1 MMHIRENELQKYA
14 DLAVNAGV
22 HIQKGQTLVVN
33 APIEAA
39 NLVYAVAKTAY
50 KAGAKNVHVEWNDD
64 KLTRIKY
71 ELAPDEAFKE
81 YPLWKAKGYEEMA
94 ENGAAFMSILAP
106 DPELL
111 QGIDPDRIAAA
122 QQTAGQAMEKYRQ
135 YIQSDKVSW
144 TIVAYPT
151 KEWAEK
157 VFPNESAS
165 RQMEKLWQA
174 IQQAIR
180 LDHNDPVSEW
190 KSHQTFLQEK
200 AAFLN
205 EKKYKKLHYKAKG
218 TDLTIELPEKHV
230 WAGGGGKTEQG
241 ITFIPNMPTE
251 EVFTLP
257 KKDGVNGVVQST
269 KPLNYGGNVIENF
282 SFTFEKGRVVD
293 FTAEK
298 GYETLKRLIESDDG
312 AKHLGEIALVP
323 HDSPISNTNL
333 IFFNTLFDENASCHL
348 ALGSAYA
355 FCLEGGS
362 AMTKDELQANGAN
375 QSIVHV
381 DFMIGSTDLD
391 IDGETADGDLEPLF
405 RNGNWAT

>member
-1 MMHIRENELQKYA
+1 
-14 DLAVNAGV
+14 
-22 HIQKGQTLVVN
+22 
-33 APIEAA
+33 
-39 NLVYAVAKTAY
+39 
-50 KAGAKNVHVEWNDD
+50 
-64 KLTRIKY
+64 
-71 ELAPDEAFKE
+71 
-81 YPLWKAKGYEEMA
+81 
-94 ENGAAFMSILAP
+94 
-106 DPELL
+106 
-111 QGIDPDRIAAA
+111 
-122 QQTAGQAMEKYRQ
+122 
-135 YIQSDKVSW
+135 
-144 TIVAYPT
+144 
-151 KEWAEK
+151 
-157 VFPNESAS
+157 
-165 RQMEKLWQA
+165 MEKLWQA